1 MQLKEDV
8 ACVGEQCAVG
18 SVRIVK
24 VDVGYFEYVPP
35 TCVHMFFY
43 EGRVVTS
50 ADKYFVTKRTCEN
63 PDVRIAGASCCA
75 GCKDDAPAVV
85 AKPCQECT
93 GTGFY
98 KVCDDATRNWAMG
111 DATSCS
117 EIRASLGDAFAT
129 KLCNNSTTWTAN
141 KFCALTCYTAGAGYT
156 FEDDCSLGAHRGEQM
171 CAFHSTMRLRAG
183 SYRPPK
189 WRSPFPP
196 SSTRWATRSP
206 CASVRL
212 SPVEPATNR
221 GPIRQSWWSLWPAV
235 RIHSTCWCR

>member
-43 EGRVVTS
+43 DGRVVAS
-50 ADKYFVTKRTCEN
+50 ADKYFATKRTCEN

-75 GCKDDAPAVV
+75 GRKDDAPAVV
-85 AKPCQECT
+85 AKPCQEWT
-93 GTGFY
+93 GT
-98 KVCDDATRNWAMG
+98 
-111 DATSCS
+111 
-117 EIRASLGDAFAT
+117 
-129 KLCNNSTTWTAN
+129 
-141 KFCALTCYTAGAGYT
+141 
-156 FEDDCSLGAHRGEQM
+156 
-171 CAFHSTMRLRAG
+171 
-183 SYRPPK
+183 
-189 WRSPFPP
+189 
-196 SSTRWATRSP
+196 ATRSP